1 MTDDEQRIVD
11 QMAFYRE
18 QVRQHSPALDDPAVQ
33 ELVRS
38 YFEDPEVRA
47 VVRAHCPP
55 SARGLELASGAGRF
69 TAPLLEVCARLT
81 AVDAAPEM
89 HEVNRSRHGDE
100 RIEYVVADL
109 FDYRPVGS

>member
-1 MTDDEQRIVD
+1 MTSDDQRIVD

-18 QVRQHSPALDDPAVQ
+18 QGRQHTADLEDPAVQ
-33 ELVRS
+33 ELLRS
-38 YFEDPEVRA
+38 YFEDP
-47 VVRAHCPP
+47 VVRTVVRTHCPP

-69 TAPLLEVCARLT
+69 TAPLLEVCRQLT
-81 AVDAAPEM
+81 AVDASPEM

-109 FDYRPVGS
+109 FRYRP